1 MREPEPRYET
11 REAIDSLAKEL
22 QLHHD
27 ERMQDWSYE
36 IANPGDVERYIE
48 HYKVTVD
55 EDKKFVLMQIII
67 QAVND
72 QPDENS
78 FLKYWDRIKGAL
90 IADLA
95 IHEYTVFYWC
105 LFNDDDNDIWTITP
119 RMREIWNS
127 HHSVR

>member
-1 MREPEPRYET
+1 VREPEPRYET
-11 REAIDSLAKEL
+11 RAAIDSLAKEL

-36 IANPGDVERYIE
+36 VANPNDVERYIE
-48 HYKVTVD
+48 HYRVTVD

-72 QPDENS
+72 QPDENR
-78 FLKYWDRIKGAL
+78 FLKYWDEIKEAL
-90 IADLA
+90 SEDFA

-105 LFNDDDNDIWTITP
+105 LFNDDGNDTWTITP
-119 RMREIWNS
+119 RMREIWNG
-127 HHSVR
+127 HNSVR